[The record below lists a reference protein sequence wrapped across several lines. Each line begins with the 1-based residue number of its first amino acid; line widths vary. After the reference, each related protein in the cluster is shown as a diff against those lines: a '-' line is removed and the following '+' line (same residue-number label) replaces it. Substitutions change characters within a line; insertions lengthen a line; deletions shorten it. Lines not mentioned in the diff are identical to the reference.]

1 VGSKAAAVERRSG
14 TDAFTDPVRGGEESL
29 VSNSFEGA
37 GGREV
42 GAVHERESGRGR
54 TCDETDAG
62 VD

>member
-1 VGSKAAAVERRSG
+1 M
-14 TDAFTDPVRGGEESL
+14 DL
-29 VSNSFEGA
+29 FEGA
-37 GGREV
+37 GGGREV